1 LLISTLH
8 IFLKDISY
16 FLEKKLCKFI
26 K

>member
-8 IFLKDISY
+8 IFLKDISF